1 MKQLFLTLVLAL
13 MSVMVSVPASASTGN
28 NVKDMM
34 PAGIIVKQI
43 THFNDG
49 RTLTLYFKK
58 QGSQCEIY
66 SPCNVKDFI
75 QSDIKKV
82 QSTNFEVV
90 DRTEGKLYQKTTTG
104 EVMRVLNQMI
114 SQYR

>member
-1 MKQLFLTLVLAL
+1 MSLVLAL

-34 PAGIIVKQI
+34 QAGIIVKQT

-58 QGSQCEIY
+58 HGNQCEIY
-66 SPCNVKDFI
+66 SSCNIKEFS
-75 QSDIKKV
+75 QSDVKKV

-114 SQYR
+114 SLYR